1 MRIIAGEL
9 KGRKLA
15 APKDDSVR
23 PTTDKVKEAVFSMLM
38 PYVRDSVVIDLFAGT
53 GSLGLEAISRGAKRA
68 YFVDRDRRS
77 IALIRENVQHCGVE
91 DRAVILCS
99 DHASALSRIH
109 DTADIVFLD
118 PPYKA
123 GLMTECFQL
132 LRSSGIVPEG
142 GIVVAEHDSHDQMP
156 DEVAGFTRIR
166 NRRYGKIGI
175 SVYEQEEK

>member
-9 KGRKLA
+9 KGRKLVT
-15 APKDDSVR
+15 PKDDSVR

-38 PYVRDSVVIDLFAGT
+38 PYLQDSVVIDLFAGT
-53 GSLGLEAISRGAKRA
+53 GSLGLEAVSRGAKRA

-77 IALIRENVQHCGVE
+77 IALIRENVRHCGVE
-91 DRAVILCS
+91 DRSVILCS

-123 GLMTECFQL
+123 GLMTECLQL
-132 LRSSGIVPEG
+132 LGSSDILPEG
-142 GIVVAEHDSHDQMP
+142 GLVVAEHDSYDCLP
-156 DEVAGFTRIR
+156 EEFAGFRKIKER
-166 NRRYGKIGI
+166 KYGKIGI
-175 SVYEQEEK
+175 TVYEQEEK